1 MRRFSHFLFEA
12 YEPEQAAQNPLDPRR
27 YQTKATDACL
37 SAVADGLTVAEG
49 AQTLMDLGLLRKE
62 NGRLLFNSPV
72 FLRED
77 APVLRAWMETEAARL
92 VDLVEQDLL
101 TPLRRLCGQI
111 LNGVSV
117 ALNLYHIFCGMI
129 LDGAMFDAL
138 TAGGALAVSRP
149 HISGLDYLWT
159 VYEDCASLAA
169 LSDGLLCSY
178 NRLTDGVC
186 ALQSFGDARGIRF
199 DFYRLFRLVEHD
211 DVPPRFQEAA
221 TLLACLDALD
231 LAACKALVLRASRAL
246 AAGLECEP
254 TALTLLE
261 HFGYAR
267 DGKLCVPVYGPEELR
282 IAEEM
287 AAVAI
292 KRLAPAVCEVLERC
306 DDTLSITAV
315 AHGVNRLELHNEL
328 YHLLFGA
335 INEALVSRGLV
346 AAPQDR
352 PEEGRYEK
360 SVQISEPFCP

>member
-1 MRRFSHFLFEA
+1 MRRFSHFLFET
-12 YEPEQAAQNPLDPRR
+12 YEPEQAALNPLDPRR
-27 YQTKATDACL
+27 YQTESTDARL
-37 SAVADGLTVAEG
+37 SAVADGATAAEG
-49 AQTLMDLGLLRKE
+49 AQTLIDLGLLRKE
-62 NGRLLFNSPV
+62 GGRLLFDTPV

-77 APVLRAWMETEAARL
+77 APVLRAWMETEAGRL

-101 TPLRRLCGQI
+101 TPLRVLCGQI

-117 ALNLYHIFCGMI
+117 ALNLYHILCGMI

-149 HISGLDYLWT
+149 HISGLDYLWI
-159 VYEDCASLAA
+159 VYEDCDALAT

-186 ALQSFGDARGIRF
+186 ALQSFGDARGTRF
-199 DFYRLFRLVEHD
+199 DFYRLFRLMEHGD
-211 DVPPRFQEAA
+211 MPPRFQEAA
-221 TLLACLDALD
+221 ILLARLDALD
-231 LAACKALVLRASRAL
+231 LAACKALVLQESRAL
-246 AAGLECEP
+246 AAGLGCAP
-254 TALTLLE
+254 TVLTLLE

-287 AAVAI
+287 TALVT
-292 KRLAPAVCEVLERC
+292 KRLAPPVCEVLERC

-315 AHGVNRLELHNEL
+315 AHGVDRLELHNEL

-352 PEEGRYEK
+352 PGEGRYEK
-360 SVQISEPFCP
+360 SVQISEPLCP